1 MQGFRVK
8 AANLLLQRVKTNP
21 SAVALLPVLF
31 KSRRKVYAR
40 YETK

>member
-1 MQGFRVK
+1 MQGFRGK
-8 AANLLLQRVKTNP
+8 AANLLSQHVKTNP

-31 KSRRKVYAR
+31 KSCRKVNAR